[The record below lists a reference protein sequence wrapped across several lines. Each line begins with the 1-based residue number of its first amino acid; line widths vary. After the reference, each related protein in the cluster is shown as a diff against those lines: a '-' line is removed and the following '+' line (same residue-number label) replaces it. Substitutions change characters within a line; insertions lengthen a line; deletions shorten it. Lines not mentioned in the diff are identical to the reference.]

1 MDFKNSQLCLLSVI
15 AITIVIFFH
24 GRVIK
29 IEGDLSL
36 KHMMRLA
43 LAEIAH
49 LTLDDFFPFH
59 MLTVLRVGEWRI
71 VAAPLFVS

>member
-1 MDFKNSQLCLLSVI
+1 MLSVI
-15 AITIVIFFH
+15 AMTIVIFFH
-24 GRVIK
+24 GSVIK
-29 IEGDLSL
+29 VKGDLSL

-59 MLTVLRVGEWRI
+59 VHSLASQRVANWPHCFLADNVI
-71 VAAPLFVS
+71 LS

>member
-1 MDFKNSQLCLLSVI
+1 MLSVI
-15 AITIVIFFH
+15 AMTIVISIFH

-29 IEGDLSL
+29 VEGDLSL

-49 LTLDDFFPFH
+49 LTLDDFVAFH
-59 MLTVLRVGEWRI
+59 MFTVLRVSERRI